1 MADWKVPVSYN
12 FNPSYHAYAYGLLY
26 QAGSEQTHPNLNWTE
41 ATYNHPGV
49 NGGYYQTQP
58 PHQSPPASPGQV
70 TSNSTAQYPGP
81 MLYFS
86 DTHTQSG
93 RLFLSQNR
101 NIAHYE
107 DQTKESERPSSDNP
121 SDSEA
126 HTPDSWSSG
135 SSREVCIPPGN
146 PATWIKKDTDDE
158 TVCGSP
164 DGTEVVSSSI
174 TVGDDDPSLKDVRSG
189 QGPVNI
195 TQSPPAQT
203 TQTRKAKVRTA
214 FSEGQMNALTH
225 RFSMQRYL
233 TPAEMKTLAGLTGL
247 TYKQVKTW
255 FQNRRMKLKR
265 HQKENGWVSER
276 YANSGYSSVQPASH
290 SQFQADSQALL
301 QDPYSNPQ
309 LREAVF
315 KKSPPQPAGF
325 YPNYLQPHS
334 PPQATG
340 RPRGNWPLPNAMTH
354 YEYPS
359 PANFMPHNGN
369 TSINSDDGNGV
380 DVGSSP
386 THMAMVHSA
395 TQWSS

>member
-26 QAGSEQTHPNLNWTE
+26 PPGSEQTHPNLNWTE
-41 ATYNHPGV
+41 TTYNHPGV
-49 NGGYYQTQP
+49 NGGYYQTQA
-58 PHQSPPASPGQV
+58 PHQSPPGSPEQI
-70 TSNSTAQYPGP
+70 TSNSTAHYPGP

-101 NIAHYE
+101 SSHYE
-107 DQTKESERPSSDNP
+107 DHTKESEQAGSDNP

-126 HTPDSWSSG
+126 HTPDSWSSA
-135 SSREVCIPPGN
+135 SSREGCIPPEN
-146 PATWIKKDTDDE
+146 PATWAKKETDDE
-158 TVCGSP
+158 TVSGSP
-164 DGTEVVSSSI
+164 DGTEVVSSSLTI
-174 TVGDDDPSLKDVRSG
+174 GDDEPSLKDVPPG
-189 QGPVNI
+189 QGAVAIP
-195 TQSPPAQT
+195 QSPPGKT
-203 TQTRKAKVRTA
+203 PNRKAKVRTA

-233 TPAEMKTLAGLTGL
+233 TPAEMKTLAGVTGL

-276 YANSGYSSVQPASH
+276 YANSGYPSVPPAPH
-290 SQFQADSQALL
+290 SQFQTDSQTLL

-315 KKSPPQPAGF
+315 KKSSPQPAAF
-325 YPNYLQPHS
+325 YPNYMRPHS
-334 PPQATG
+334 PPQGTG
-340 RPRGNWPLPNAMTH
+340 RPQGNWPLPPTMSH

-359 PANFMPHNGN
+359 PANFMPPNGN
-369 TSINSDDGNGV
+369 TSINSDNGNGV
-380 DVGSSP
+380 DAGSSP